1 MLGKV
6 FLGAIIVIHMEAFK
20 ITETDLG
27 AAQDTIADQI
37 VEKKRRQDHRK
48 YEKIIHEET
57 VFLTP
62 SLDLEKRYP
71 H

>member
-1 MLGKV
+1 
-6 FLGAIIVIHMEAFK
+6 MEAFK

-37 VEKKRRQDHRK
+37 VEKKPTTRSQKK
-48 YEKIIHEET
+48 YEMINHEET

-62 SLDLEKRYP
+62 SLDLEKKISSS
-71 H
+71 HWTKNKALQ